1 MPVPYWEIIC
11 VCWMVFLIYWRLRS
25 IRSLHSKR
33 KVALTFTVSNNVLL
47 FLGLLLVLLGRSV
60 SGSLGLLFL
69 PQVIFIH
76 ITGTIFAIA
85 GVSFAIW
92 SRHLLRNNWSHNVA
106 ILEDQQFI
114 RSGPYAIVR
123 HPIYTGILLALL
135 GTTLVASTI
144 GSLLGF
150 VFAII
155 SLWQKACMEEQL
167 LITEFGQ
174 QYANYQRDVRFL
186 IPLIY

>member
-1 MPVPYWEIIC
+1 M
-11 VCWMVFLIYWRLRS
+11 
-25 IRSLHSKR
+25 
-33 KVALTFTVSNNVLL
+33 
-47 FLGLLLVLLGRSV
+47 
-60 SGSLGLLFL
+60 
-69 PQVIFIH
+69 
-76 ITGTIFAIA
+76 
-85 GVSFAIW
+85 
-92 SRHLLRNNWSHNVA
+92 
-106 ILEDQQFI
+106 
-114 RSGPYAIVR
+114 R